1 MASTIAA
8 RTQKTGDESDRE
20 KNIYLNKRG
29 KGQRK
34 KKKKKKRMG
43 LLMVGIILKVDRIV
57 TPRNHDS
64 DGPQKLTNSFLFSL
78 F

>member
-29 KGQRK
+29 KGKR
-34 KKKKKKRMG
+34 KKKKKRMG
-43 LLMVGIILKVDRIV
+43 LLMAGIILKVDRIV
-57 TPRNHDS
+57 TPKE
-64 DGPQKLTNSFLFSL
+64 P
-78 F
+78 

>member
-29 KGQRK
+29 KGKR
-34 KKKKKKRMG
+34 KKKKKRMG

>member
-1 MASTIAA
+1 MASTIA
-8 RTQKTGDESDRE
+8 QKTGDESDRE

-29 KGQRK
+29 KGKR
-34 KKKKKKRMG
+34 KKKKKRMG

-64 DGPQKLTNSFLFSL
+64 DGPQNLTNSFLFSL